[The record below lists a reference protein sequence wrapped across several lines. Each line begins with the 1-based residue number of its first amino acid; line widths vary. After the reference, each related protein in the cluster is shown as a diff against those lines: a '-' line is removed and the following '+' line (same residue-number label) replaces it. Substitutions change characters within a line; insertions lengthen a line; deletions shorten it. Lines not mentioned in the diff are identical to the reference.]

1 MPLYEYKC
9 GACAHR
15 FERIVKFS
23 DPALKICPQCGK
35 SALEQLISASSMR
48 FKGTGWYQTDYARKA
63 LPPDP
68 SSSAKLLEGGSGGTS
83 SDKGGNGSASK
94 SSDSG
99 SSAQGSSSGSSGSGT
114 GASSGST
121 SGDSGAPAKSSSTSS
136 TGDSK

>member
-9 GACAHR
+9 AACAHR

-35 SALEQLISASSMR
+35 SAVEQLISASSMR

-68 SSSAKLLEGGSGGTS
+68 SSSAKLLEGGSGSASAGKES
-83 SDKGGNGSASK
+83 GSNGSASK
-94 SSDSG
+94 SSDS
-99 SSAQGSSSGSSGSGT
+99 SSSDQGSSSGSSSS
-114 GASSGST
+114 ASGST
-121 SGDSGAPAKSSSTSS
+121 SGDSGGPATSSSTSS